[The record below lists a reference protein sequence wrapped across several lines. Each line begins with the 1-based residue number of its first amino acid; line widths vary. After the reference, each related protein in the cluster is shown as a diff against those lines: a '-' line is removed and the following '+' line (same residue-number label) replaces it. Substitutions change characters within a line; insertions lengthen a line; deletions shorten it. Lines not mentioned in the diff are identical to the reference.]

1 MTVPYF
7 EDFSYMLGGA
17 SDSTLCPFSALQ
29 TDTLVAR
36 NLLSCVLPFWEV
48 FDFNIYK
55 TLMRR
60 TVD

>member
-36 NLLSCVLPFWEV
+36 EV